1 MAKDDAAFRACLSV
15 GNPVVGAVVEY
26 HAVDEAL
33 DHASALVLRGLYH
46 TVHGGRHIHIQSAG
60 EELTACTEHQ
70 FGRDKR
76 TLHCTKRTRLADKT
90 LGRCR
95 RVLTFGQ
102 TVDTVVEQAY
112 VEIHVATDLVD
123 KVVATNSEA
132 VAIARHLPNIEFRMA
147 GLNTRSDST
156 TTTVD
161 GVKPV
166 GVEIVWHT
174 ARAADTRDDYGL
186 VGRYAHL
193 CHGFLECEAN
203 SMVATARAEL
213 NGLVTFELICFH
225 INIIILERPR
235 KLIGA
240 QVVDFSC

>member
-1 MAKDDAAFRACLSV
+1 M
-15 GNPVVGAVVEY
+15 
-26 HAVDEAL
+26 
-33 DHASALVLRGLYH
+33 
-46 TVHGGRHIHIQSAG
+46 
-60 EELTACTEHQ
+60 
-70 FGRDKR
+70 
-76 TLHCTKRTRLADKT
+76 
-90 LGRCR
+90 
-95 RVLTFGQ
+95 TFGQ
-102 TVDTVVEQAY
+102 TIDAVVEEAY
-112 VEIHVATDLVD
+112 VEIDIATDLVD
-123 KVVATNSEA
+123 KVVTTNSEA
-132 VAIARHLPNIEFRMA
+132 VAIACHLPHIEFGMA
-147 GLNTRSDST
+147 SLDTRSDST
-156 TTTVD
+156 STSVD

-166 GVEIVWHT
+166 GVEVVWHT